1 MMISPEQKSPGSE
14 QELLEKK
21 YLANI
26 IREWVAKN
34 KKVFW
39 KYEVSSFYKS
49 YVIKVANLP
58 HPSSTNITVSKNN
71 RLLNDQQKTQLCIAI
86 EKARVKADVLSGSN
100 IDVQID
106 YKNGAVIAEVI

>member
-1 MMISPEQKSPGSE
+1 MISPEQKSPGSE

-39 KYEVSSFYKS
+39 KYEVSCFYKTYMMRIS
-49 YVIKVANLP
+49 SLP
-58 HPSSTNITVSKNN
+58 EPSPGNVMVSAIN
-71 RLLNDQQKTQLCIAI
+71 RLLNDCQKKQLCDAI
-86 EKARVKADVLSGSN
+86 TNACTKTKTFSDSH

-106 YKNGAVIAEVI
+106 YVDGSVVTEVI

>member
-1 MMISPEQKSPGSE
+1 MTNTKQAS
-14 QELLEKK
+14 LEKK
-21 YLANI
+21 RVSNI
-26 IREWVAKN
+26 IKDWADKN